1 MIVGKGMFSDKNKK
15 HTPCVSVDCSTEI
28 KRIEYNKLP
37 FLKPLPGLQVIDV
50 IFCCV
55 RYCENWVE
63 NSSNNYK
70 WMYRARETEA
80 VLSFAL
86 TSYHLS
92 QALNFVTP
100 WI

>member
-1 MIVGKGMFSDKNKK
+1 MFSDKNKK
-15 HTPCVSVDCSTEI
+15 HISCVSVDCSAEI

-37 FLKPLPGLQVIDV
+37 FRKPLPGLQVIDV

-55 RYCENWVE
+55 RYCENWAE
-63 NSSNNYK
+63 NSSNSYK
-70 WMYRARETEA
+70 LDVSRETEA

-86 TSYHLS
+86 TCKANSYYLS

>member
-28 KRIEYNKLP
+28 KRTEYNKLP

-70 WMYRARETEA
+70 RMYREKLKPCL
-80 VLSFAL
+80 VLL
-86 TSYHLS
+86 
-92 QALNFVTP
+92 
-100 WI
+100 